1 MTGAREKTAARL
13 KKEANFYADQFCGS
27 TYGQGLA
34 KIVGNDNIRV
44 LTESFTLIAYG
55 QYGRTPN
62 RWTGEMAAEVVGLDL
77 VDHAEYNDLFVRTF
91 VPILINYV
99 IYVDHEV
106 GYIKNSAALV
116 HGLVDGSANF
126 YETYYDPVEPGIEN
140 MPPETLEQLKGES
153 GQQLLAQTDPAEV
166 EMMKEDYHY
175 LKAAQDSHEYLDP
188 EDQKMLEIFEGLFG
202 PQDVSP
208 AKKAGQAQMKLR
220 KKKGKKKG
228 QEKQNKNKHFN
239 FRVNEKEYNKIKS
252 KIEKSELNTSEYLL
266 KTAMNKEIIVIDG
279 LEEIIM
285 QLRKIGNN
293 INQLTKLCN
302 QGRLTNINL
311 EDVKKEMKSI
321 WQLLNLLIQKQS

>member
-99 IYVDHEV
+99 IYLDHEV

-116 HGLVDGSANF
+116 HGLVDGSTNF
-126 YETYYDPVEPGIEN
+126 YESYYDPVETGIEN
-140 MPPETLEQLKGES
+140 MPPEALEQLKGES

-166 EMMKEDYHY
+166 EMMKEEYHH
-175 LKAAQDSHEYLDP
+175 LKATQDSHEYLNS

-220 KKKGKKKG
+220 KKKGKKK
-228 QEKQNKNKHFN
+228 K
-239 FRVNEKEYNKIKS
+239 R
-252 KIEKSELNTSEYLL
+252 
-266 KTAMNKEIIVIDG
+266 
-279 LEEIIM
+279 
-285 QLRKIGNN
+285 
-293 INQLTKLCN
+293 
-302 QGRLTNINL
+302 
-311 EDVKKEMKSI
+311 
-321 WQLLNLLIQKQS
+321 